1 MVSYNDHKTCHRN
14 RTHSEIE
21 DRVVQN
27 A

>member
-1 MVSYNDHKTCHRN
+1 MVSYNDHKTCHKN
-14 RTHSEIE
+14 RTQSEIE